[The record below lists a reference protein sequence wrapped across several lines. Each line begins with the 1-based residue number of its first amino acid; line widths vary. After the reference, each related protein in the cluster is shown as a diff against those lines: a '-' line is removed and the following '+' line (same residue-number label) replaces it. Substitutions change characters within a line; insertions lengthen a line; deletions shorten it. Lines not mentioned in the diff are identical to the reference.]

1 MTAPVEDKIY
11 ASVVG
16 SLPDLSGRC
25 YAITGTTTGTGFW
38 AAVAAVRKS
47 AACVLLLNR
56 PSERTAES
64 ERQVVAEGKG
74 ASKVIS
80 VDCDLQSFASVR
92 AAAER
97 VRGLAA
103 EFGGL
108 DGLVNNAG
116 VMAVPDARTQDGY
129 DVQMQ
134 TNHLSHFLLTKLLLP
149 SLEAAASVRGEARV
163 VQHSSGARG
172 NHRAAGE
179 GNLESQFFR
188 QAAPGALGGDG
199 MEACFN
205 RYHQTKLA
213 NPVFAMAL
221 HEKLLVAGSKIK
233 SLCAE
238 PGVSATNLAANMTA
252 GHRQARKA
260 AARPASASPKDKA
273 KAKARSPQ
281 PAGSNFKPQS
291 AADGACPLVEA
302 AFASTAS
309 GGDFYMPGEMIN
321 GTPVGMAVK
330 CMTAGKP
337 TPTSASMAKQ
347 FKNEA
352 LTMSQANRLL
362 LWAESERATEE
373 FKVGALSKL

>member
-1 MTAPVEDKIY
+1 MAPVEDKIY
-11 ASVVG
+11 ASVVDG
-16 SLPDLSGRC
+16 LPDLSGKC

-38 AAVAAVRKS
+38 TAVAAIRRN

-56 PSERTAES
+56 PSERTEES
-64 ERQVVAEGKG
+64 EKQIKAEGKG
-74 ASKVIS
+74 PAKVIS

-92 AAAER
+92 GAAER
-97 VRGLAA
+97 VRALAA

-149 SLEAAASVRGEARV
+149 SLEAAAAARGDARI

-172 NHRAAGE
+172 THRAVGE
-179 GNLESQFFR
+179 GGLEAPFFNK
-188 QAAPGALGGDG
+188 AAPGALGGDG

-221 HEKLLVAGSKIK
+221 HEKLAAAGSKVK

-238 PGVSATNLAANMTA
+238 PGVSATSLAANMTA
-252 GHRQARKA
+252 GHRAAKKA
-260 AARPASASPKDKA
+260 AARPASASPKGKA
-273 KAKARSPQ
+273 KPARSAP
-281 PAGSNFKPQS
+281 PMGAGFKPQS
-291 AADGACPLVEA
+291 AADGACPLIEA
-302 AFASTAS
+302 AFAATAN
-309 GGDFYMPGEMIN
+309 GGDFYMPGDMVD
-321 GTPVGMAVK
+321 GTPVGMPVK

-337 TPTSASMAKQ
+337 TPTSKSMAKR
-347 FKNEA
+347 FSNEA
-352 LTMSQANRLL
+352 LTMSEANRSL
-362 LWAESERATEE
+362 LWAESEKATEA
-373 FKVGALSKL
+373 FKVGTLSKL